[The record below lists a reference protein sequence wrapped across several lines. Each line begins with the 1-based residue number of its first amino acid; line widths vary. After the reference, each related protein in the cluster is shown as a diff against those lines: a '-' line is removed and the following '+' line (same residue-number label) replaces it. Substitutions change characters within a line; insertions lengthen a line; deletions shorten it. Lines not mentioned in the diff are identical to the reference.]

1 MCNTHLEAVLLVDI
15 HESLGS
21 VDILAAVKGPAL
33 PLLILSQ
40 L

>member
-1 MCNTHLEAVLLVDI
+1 MCKTHLEVVLLVDI

-21 VDILAAVKGPAL
+21 VDVLAAIKGPAL